1 MEGRIK
7 GSWPGGPRRE
17 GDTHS
22 RAHTP
27 HLQRVQ
33 EIEARIASR
42 SFRVTRQARTRRAIL
57 GMVFSA
63 GLALALGWVVGV
75 RSHATAE
82 ELTVAQEA
90 RRATDVDISSEINRA
105 LLELWKM
112 EDVEYQRNR
121 R

>member
-7 GSWPGGPRRE
+7 GSWPGGPRRT
-17 GDTHS
+17 GDTQE
-22 RAHTP
+22 RAHP
-27 HLQRVQ
+27 PRLQRVE

-42 SFRVTRQARTRRAIL
+42 SLRVARQARTRRAIL
-57 GMVFSA
+57 GMVLSA
-63 GLALALGWVVGV
+63 CLALAAGWVLGV
-75 RSHATAE
+75 RSHSTAE
-82 ELTVAQEA
+82 EITASQEA
-90 RRATDVDISSEINRA
+90 RRAADVDLSSEINRA